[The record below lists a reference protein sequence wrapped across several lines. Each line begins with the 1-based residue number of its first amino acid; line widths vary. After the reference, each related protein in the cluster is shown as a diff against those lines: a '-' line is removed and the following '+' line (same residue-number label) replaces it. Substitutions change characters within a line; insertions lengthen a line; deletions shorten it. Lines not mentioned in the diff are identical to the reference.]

1 MGLNNSN
8 KTISIDRIDCSG
20 SLKVTLALSAS
31 PDISSTPTDIV
42 LVLDRSGSMAG
53 SPLTNMKNGAKKF
66 IDIID
71 EATDSSQDGQIGSG
85 SRIGIVS
92 FADTATQNTQLITSV
107 DTLKTAVD
115 SLSAGGSTNHA
126 DAFTKAA
133 AMFDPNSTNG
143 KVIVMFTDGKTTAGV
158 NPSPVAAAARASGII
173 IYCIGLVGADGIDP
187 DVLNDWAT
195 DPDASHVAITPD
207 DSELE
212 NLFEDLA
219 ENISKPGATN
229 IVIDEALN
237 PDFTITSISMPTKGA
252 ATMINQTSLRWT
264 IDQLGVTANEGASL
278 EFWIKHV
285 GNSSGNKLV
294 NQSIT
299 YTDSENNQ
307 AIFPTPS
314 VMVDC
319 GIVVMPEPCPEP
331 VDITVG
337 RCQDSLVYDAGDVSL
352 ESLGRILQLDVN
364 LKSVCPGKRTA
375 LGVVLTEID
384 QEGNEH
390 QRGMKTMTIPAH
402 NSPTCRDVLVKC
414 IKFVLPE
421 DMDVS
426 GENPPA
432 ICNARNF
439 KARFIAHYIDSDFRC
454 CELEEPNSSSST
466 M

>member
-1 MGLNNSN
+1 M
-8 KTISIDRIDCSG
+8 
-20 SLKVTLALSAS
+20 
-31 PDISSTPTDIV
+31 
-42 LVLDRSGSMAG
+42 
-53 SPLTNMKNGAKKF
+53 
-66 IDIID
+66 
-71 EATDSSQDGQIGSG
+71 
-85 SRIGIVS
+85 
-92 FADTATQNTQLITSV
+92 

-133 AMFDPNSTNG
+133 ALFDPNSTNG
-143 KVIVMFTDGKTTAGV
+143 KVIVLFTDGKTTADA

-173 IYCIGLVGADGIDP
+173 IYCIGLVGSDGIDP
-187 DVLNDWAT
+187 AVLNDWAT

-212 NLFEDLA
+212 DLFEDLA

-454 CELEEPNSSSST
+454 CELEEQNSSSSA

>member
-42 LVLDRSGSMAG
+42 LVLDRSGSMSG

-212 NLFEDLA
+212 DLFEDLA

-299 YTDSENNQ
+299 YTDNENNQ

-331 VDITVG
+331 GYTDEVIMASGSFTQGSTIELSCDGPLRAPYTCYLQG
-337 RCQDSLVYDAGDVSL
+337 GLNFAASRAG
-352 ESLGRILQLDVN
+352 
-364 LKSVCPGKRTA
+364 
-375 LGVVLTEID
+375 VLLAV
-384 QEGNEH
+384 Q
-390 QRGMKTMTIPAH
+390 
-402 NSPTCRDVLVKC
+402 
-414 IKFVLPE
+414 
-421 DMDVS
+421 
-426 GENPPA
+426 
-432 ICNARNF
+432 NAYF
-439 KARFIAHYIDSDFRC
+439 K
-454 CELEEPNSSSST
+454 N
-466 M
+466 

>member
-1 MGLNNSN
+1 M
-8 KTISIDRIDCSG
+8 
-20 SLKVTLALSAS
+20 
-31 PDISSTPTDIV
+31 
-42 LVLDRSGSMAG
+42 
-53 SPLTNMKNGAKKF
+53 
-66 IDIID
+66 
-71 EATDSSQDGQIGSG
+71 
-85 SRIGIVS
+85 
-92 FADTATQNTQLITSV
+92 

-212 NLFEDLA
+212 DLFEDLA

-307 AIFPTPS
+307 ANLPHP
-314 VMVDC
+314 VGDGRLRHC
-319 GIVVMPEPCPEP
+319 G
-331 VDITVG
+331 
-337 RCQDSLVYDAGDVSL
+337 DAGTL
-352 ESLGRILQLDVN
+352 PGTGRHHRRQV
-364 LKSVCPGKRTA
+364 PGLA
-375 LGVVLTEID
+375 GLTT
-384 QEGNEH
+384 
-390 QRGMKTMTIPAH
+390 RAT
-402 NSPTCRDVLVKC
+402 SR
-414 IKFVLPE
+414 
-421 DMDVS
+421 
-426 GENPPA
+426 
-432 ICNARNF
+432 
-439 KARFIAHYIDSDFRC
+439 
-454 CELEEPNSSSST
+454 SSRSAAFCSWTST
-466 M
+466 